1 MAAHKRRKAK
11 LKQNKPLPSIS
22 KEQSCQTCRVRKI
35 RCTQERPACQ
45 QCRKS
50 AIARGHPAEGVRC
63 HYSAASVF
71 AKDGDAEFE
80 LELGGRE
87 RGCFWGDQPEGVEAS
102 TAAPGASIRDTPA
115 FAEDDGREGV
125 VGSPSP
131 SPSFSVNHS
140 DSMSPTFSLVS
151 SASTPPSAVS
161 PCTPVAFAFQPGSP
175 PPADDPSPSSSRAI
189 SAPPLTPFNFSRATS
204 PTPKHIAKVP
214 IALTTVPLPPVPP
227 PPSSLFLTPP
237 SAPPSAWL
245 GRPRS
250 HTYPSFPASSGPA
263 DSAPQPSQAV
273 AAVLP
278 PVVKRDA
285 AFWDGGPL
293 SPEEINGWSGLLY
306 AALSNHRDA
315 LADAH
320 FQSALDASTIGIE
333 NWVKQEGRRGCLR
346 LVPTGVEAGK
356 GADEGVVKM
365 AVEGEA
371 GETEEER
378 KKREKKEKKERRKSE
393 KGEAAGETEEEKA
406 KRKAEKKAAKAA
418 AKEGG
423 EATPNKKEEK
433 KRFRDEDGEDKPKKS
448 RTFALRGET
457 HRRQEQRYRGINR
470 DRLSVRWTYRW
481 PILMNAPLERCGHFK
496 GRFPSAHHDALLPV
510 GRQV

>member
-1 MAAHKRRKAK
+1 MFA
-11 LKQNKPLPSIS
+11 
-22 KEQSCQTCRVRKI
+22 
-35 RCTQERPACQ
+35 TQ
-45 QCRKS
+45 
-50 AIARGHPAEGVRC
+50 
-63 HYSAASVF
+63 
-71 AKDGDAEFE
+71 
-80 LELGGRE
+80 
-87 RGCFWGDQPEGVEAS
+87 
-102 TAAPGASIRDTPA
+102 
-115 FAEDDGREGV
+115 
-125 VGSPSP
+125 
-131 SPSFSVNHS
+131 
-140 DSMSPTFSLVS
+140 
-151 SASTPPSAVS
+151 
-161 PCTPVAFAFQPGSP
+161 
-175 PPADDPSPSSSRAI
+175 
-189 SAPPLTPFNFSRATS
+189 
-204 PTPKHIAKVP
+204 
-214 IALTTVPLPPVPP
+214 
-227 PPSSLFLTPP
+227 
-237 SAPPSAWL
+237 
-245 GRPRS
+245 
-250 HTYPSFPASSGPA
+250 
-263 DSAPQPSQAV
+263 
-273 AAVLP
+273 
-278 PVVKRDA
+278 
-285 AFWDGGPL
+285 
-293 SPEEINGWSGLLY
+293 

-333 NWVKQEGRRGCLR
+333 NWVKQEGRCGSSR
-346 LVPTGVEAGK
+346 LVSATNRCARSRRRVEAGK